1 MNTARIPDIFPERG
15 RYLYMVSVWLHRRRG
30 VGHVVLALLDADG
43 AACAARGKE
52 RIDLTHRPELRDGI
66 LLADAHVVRL
76 LRVCVHGAVD
86 RNACGNAAAVERLYL
101 DRAAIVDGRSAQ
113 VDQNGRGGVLRHD
126 ADAQRA
132 GRRALIGQNQ
142 VLERNIQRAVCRG
155 EVDMVLGER
164 RE

>member
-1 MNTARIPDIFPERG
+1 M
-15 RYLYMVSVWLHRRRG
+15 L
-30 VGHVVLALLDADG
+30 
-43 AACAARGKE
+43 C
-52 RIDLTHRPELRDGI
+52 
-66 LLADAHVVRL
+66 
-76 LRVCVHGAVD
+76 VCVHGAVD
-86 RNACGNAAAVERLYL
+86 RNACGNAAAV
-101 DRAAIVDGRSAQ
+101 VDGRSAQ